1 MGHLLHIFFKSLAF
15 IVPLPKSIIVM
26 PGAVDGYSS
35 SIVYK
40 LASLRY
46 IFCIRCDYL
55 RDQTSAGSLFK
66 ELMFWT
72 HYAFLPAFL
81 RFVQNVWK
89 AFSGIFFL
97 VYSACMNF
105 FHLIFPCMNFFGTS
119 PPPHN
124 FSYGSSLSTFS
135 NIFGEPGGG
144 QLGQEKRRRKFSLRT
159 GRRAPGMLLLTN
171 KFHDSFECFS
181 VIGHTK

>member
-1 MGHLLHIFFKSLAF
+1 M
-15 IVPLPKSIIVM
+15 PLPKSIIVM

-119 PPPHN
+119 SPPITFLMVRPLARLIT
-124 FSYGSSLSTFS
+124 SSESQGAVS
-135 NIFGEPGGG
+135 WVRKNGGE
-144 QLGQEKRRRKFSLRT
+144 S
-159 GRRAPGMLLLTN
+159 
-171 KFHDSFECFS
+171 FH
-181 VIGHTK
+181 